1 MDKKKERDAKRTI
14 TMKTKLNSLL
24 ITAAGLTLSAVAAYG
39 QTRVVANVPFSFRT
53 AAGVQP
59 AGEYRIATVTNDG
72 AVAVLQNTET
82 GRSTLTGM
90 GSPSGNPNDKTPHL
104 VFRCGTESGC
114 TLSEVKMG
122 DGRGWTYKT
131 PHLKPSETERVA
143 VIYFESKQAE

>member
-1 MDKKKERDAKRTI
+1 MDKKTERDAKRTI

-24 ITAAGLTLSAVAAYG
+24 ITAAGLALTAAAAYG

-59 AGEYRIATVTNDG
+59 AGEYQIATVSNDG
-72 AVAVLQNTET
+72 AVAILQNTET
-82 GRSTLTGM
+82 GHSTLTGM
-90 GSPSGNPNDKTPHL
+90 GSPNGNPNDKTPRL

-131 PHLKPSETERVA
+131 PHLKPSETERAA

>member
-1 MDKKKERDAKRTI
+1 MPCFLQRVRMDKKKERDAKRTI
-14 TMKTKLNSLL
+14 TMKTKLNLLL

-59 AGEYRIATVTNDG
+59 AGEYRIATVANDG

-114 TLSEVKMG
+114 TEGSMVDIATMIVRTFR
-122 DGRGWTYKT
+122 DI
-131 PHLKPSETERVA
+131 
-143 VIYFESKQAE
+143 VIAKV